1 MEEARYLPLVFFHLQ
16 MDQPI
21 FDQDEQMAK
30 SFSTYIRE
38 MFEGT
43 KYQLFRIAEKE
54 FILIYLKTEMTDN
67 ALAIL
72 DARVKMG
79 LDLL

>member
-1 MEEARYLPLVFFHLQ
+1 
-16 MDQPI
+16 
-21 FDQDEQMAK
+21 MAK
-30 SFSTYIRE
+30 SFSNYIRE

-72 DARVKMG
+72 EARVKMG
-79 LDLL
+79 LDLLQHKWKTNYLE